1 MIIYEINKR
10 KNKPI
15 PVSAFAPIKQKQWQN
30 YFISYIAY
38 YDNHDNNSKA
48 SYDFFN
54 KTIPITEKITDG
66 LIDEI
71 QEDLL
76 KELKEDSKHYLKVF
90 IISINN
96 LKGKSIHN
104 MTKQDFII
112 QSVLSL
118 NKGQSVMAR
127 DRVDMAYLQYDE
139 LINKGFRFEDKDK
152 E

>member
-1 MIIYEINKR
+1 M
-10 KNKPI
+10 
-15 PVSAFAPIKQKQWQN
+15 QWQN
-30 YFISYIAY
+30 YFISYLAY
-38 YDNHDNNSKA
+38 YDNHDNNSKV

-54 KTIPITEKITDG
+54 KTMPITEEITDG

-96 LKGKSIHN
+96 LKGEILH

-118 NKGQSVMAR
+118 NKGQSGMAR
-127 DRVDMAYLQYDE
+127 DRVEMAYLQCDE
-139 LINKGFRFEDKDK
+139 LINKGFKFEDK